1 MQAVFYFLWH
11 FHLVAF
17 PFIRFSFLDNHDY
30 DFDDEAD
37 PVFEVKSKHASSSSL
52 KEPLASSPKVLPQV
66 FDDSPT
72 FQSKFKSGSPIFS
85 RAIFN
90 SSNRGQD
97 GVTAHGSSPLLN
109 HSVGG
114 SDSKPE
120 HSSPFTGSPIIF
132 RKDFLKG
139 SSSPGPEARFRF

>member
-1 MQAVFYFLWH
+1 M
-11 FHLVAF
+11 
-17 PFIRFSFLDNHDY
+17 DNHDC

-37 PVFEVKSKHASSSSL
+37 PVFEVKSKHT
-52 KEPLASSPKVLPQV
+52 SSPNPKELLVSSAKVSPQV
-66 FDDSPT
+66 FDDSLM
-72 FQSKFKSGSPIFS
+72 FQCKVKSGSPVFS

-90 SSNRGQD
+90 SSNRGRD
-97 GVTAHGSSPLLN
+97 GGTAQGSSPLLS

-114 SDSKPE
+114 SGSKSG